1 MTDNTASEIKKVL
14 ESQIQVLK
22 YNLELPIIDGSNC
35 VVQSSSHFGI
45 YTVCERDGKADVAIS
60 SIDPMQ
66 FTQKQAEALLEFPA
80 TRGKKEKITWKIVS
94 YRQYCR
100 YKLKELETLLLM
112 LD

>member
-1 MTDNTASEIKKVL
+1 MTTNTASEIKKVL
-14 ESQIQVLK
+14 ENQIQVLK

-45 YTVCERDGKADVAIS
+45 YTVCEREGKAAVAVSAIEPS
-60 SIDPMQ
+60 Q
-66 FTQKQAEALLEFPA
+66 FTKKQAEELLSFPA

-94 YRQYCR
+94 FRQYCR
-100 YKLKELETLLLM
+100 NKLKELEVLLLM